1 MAEHPNMERA
11 SKFIRALG
19 LPPGMLSPESL
30 ACAAWAPAAGKK
42 IAAHTRASKLVR
54 DRLVIEVEDAVW
66 QRQLWGLRSQIV
78 RNLEKHIGPGLVAEL
93 EFRIVPRR
101 IEPRR
106 ATVSTPLL
114 APDEA
119 SLISD
124 PVLRNIYK
132 ASRKKALA

>member
-1 MAEHPNMERA
+1 MERA

-19 LPPGMLSPESL
+19 LPPGMLSPEI
-30 ACAAWAPAAGKK
+30 WRAPPGRRPSARRSPP
-42 IAAHTRASKLVR
+42 TRAPPSWCATSGGGSR
-54 DRLVIEVEDAVW
+54 DAICAVV
-66 QRQLWGLRSQIV
+66 GLRSQIV
-78 RNLEKHIGPGLVAEL
+78 RSLEKSVGPGLGEV

-106 ATVSTPLL
+106 AVVSTPSLT
-114 APDEA
+114 PDEA
-119 SLISD
+119 SLIAD